1 MYSFVLLAIQK
12 KQQSPKPLVK
22 VAQDFSFH
30 CPYARMQLS
39 KHTDPLDVG
48 PMLRSDFWGLPGL
61 LGLDLPVNACSFSIR
76 CCRVRATDGM
86 QHTSYAEGA
95 DETQIQIRTIQRC
108 LVRI

>member
-48 PMLRSDFWGLPGL
+48 PMLRSDFWGVTWFAGPGSP
-61 LGLDLPVNACSFSIR
+61 G
-76 CCRVRATDGM
+76 
-86 QHTSYAEGA
+86 
-95 DETQIQIRTIQRC
+95 
-108 LVRI
+108 